1 MHHINGVACYRVG
14 CYNSYA
20 KEEAMDAISN
30 MATTG
35 IANMDASG
43 SSANIKYEDIEITAG
58 VTMKY
63 AF

>member
-1 MHHINGVACYRVG
+1 
-14 CYNSYA
+14 
-20 KEEAMDAISN
+20 MDAISN